1 MSKRHGW
8 LIALLLLVFAG
19 CGQPHGRPLYARV
32 VTDITVAN
40 VSVQSLDVSPDGK
53 YLAIGGQDSM
63 VRIWPLPDLQ
73 YTGSL
78 FGHPNHVW
86 CVRFSPD
93 GTLLASSSGLFE
105 KSPIIRIWK
114 VPSGVWVRTLPGDE
128 RNIVS
133 LAFHPAGDWL
143 ASAECRGFHL
153 PQRDKGAVRLWSV
166 SDDSVLRVLDG
177 HTDAVYGLACAPD
190 GRQLAGACV
199 DGSICLWNTDDWT
212 SRVLPHRHGH
222 AACAVAYS
230 PDGQVLASAGLDGVC
245 KLWPRDGDEPIHVLE
260 GHTGSVRSVA
270 FDRSGRVLATGS
282 ADNSIRI
289 WSVKT
294 GELLSVID
302 APNGTVHALVF
313 DHDDRLI
320 SGTNDGHLRVW
331 VR

>member
-1 MSKRHGW
+1 MSR
-8 LIALLLLVFAG
+8 
-19 CGQPHGRPLYARV
+19 
-32 VTDITVAN
+32 
-40 VSVQSLDVSPDGK
+40 
-53 YLAIGGQDSM
+53 
-63 VRIWPLPDLQ
+63 
-73 YTGSL
+73 
-78 FGHPNHVW
+78 
-86 CVRFSPD
+86 
-93 GTLLASSSGLFE
+93 
-105 KSPIIRIWK
+105 
-114 VPSGVWVRTLPGDE
+114 
-128 RNIVS
+128 
-133 LAFHPAGDWL
+133 
-143 ASAECRGFHL
+143 SA
-153 PQRDKGAVRLWSV
+153 
-166 SDDSVLRVLDG
+166 
-177 HTDAVYGLACAPD
+177 
-190 GRQLAGACV
+190 
-199 DGSICLWNTDDWT
+199 
-212 SRVLPHRHGH
+212 HRHGH

-260 GHTGSVRSVA
+260 GHTGSVWSVA